1 MLKLGIIGCGSV
13 MQGPY
18 MELVNKLI
26 FKKILELKTICDVDK
41 KLEKILSKKFYYNNF
56 VTDYNKILK
65 DAEIDV
71 VLILT
76 SMREHAKIAKQCLKQ
91 NKHVL
96 VEKPM
101 ATNLKE
107 LNELYALAKKSKKY
121 LVAAPFVILSPT
133 FQAICYEL
141 KNNRIGKVALA
152 RARYGWAGPNWGEW
166 YYKTG
171 GGPLFDLGVYN
182 ITTLTG
188 LLGPVKNII
197 SKSSIS
203 KPYRVINGKKIKVK
217 TEDNFQIILQFKN
230 SCIAVVTTG
239 FTMQQYNSP
248 AIELYGSD
256 GTIQM
261 LGDDWEPKGFEIWD
275 NKRSSWE
282 LYKTPHANWPWASG
296 FTHLIDCILKRKK
309 PIINLDHA
317 YHVNEIMIKIYES
330 AQKQKQI
337 PINSSFK
344 PLVFKKKIKT
354 KKSFLDHDRNHDDI

>member
-1 MLKLGIIGCGSV
+1 LLDLGIIGCGSV

-18 MELVNKLI
+18 MELVNKLAFKNI
-26 FKKILELKTICDVDK
+26 INLKSISDKNIKLEKVLKKKFKFQNFYNDYKKILNDK
-41 KLEKILSKKFYYNNF
+41 
-56 VTDYNKILK
+56 
-65 DAEIDV
+65 EIDV

-76 SMREHAKIAKQCLKQ
+76 SMNEHASIAKEALLNK
-91 NKHVL
+91 KHVL

-101 ATNLKE
+101 ATNMKDLKE
-107 LNELYALAKKSKKY
+107 LLLLAKKSKTF

-133 FQAICYEL
+133 FQAIQKEL
-141 KNNRIGKVALA
+141 NKNTIGNVSLA
-152 RARYGWAGPNWGEW
+152 RARYGWSGPDWGEW

-197 SKSSIS
+197 AKSSVS
-203 KPYRVINGKKIKVK
+203 KLFRKVNRKKIKVM
-217 TEDNFQIILQFKN
+217 TDDNFQILLEFKN
-230 SCIAVVTTG
+230 KCLAVVTTG
-239 FTMQQYNSP
+239 FTMQQYSSP

-261 LGDDWEPKGFEIWD
+261 LGDDWEPKAYEVWN

-282 LYKTPHANWPWASG
+282 LFKTPYANWPWASG
-296 FTHLIDCILKRKK
+296 FTHLIDCIINKKK
-309 PIINLDHA
+309 PMINLDHV

-330 AQKQKQI
+330 SQKKKQI
-337 PINSSFK
+337 SIKSSFQSLK
-344 PLVFKKKIKT
+344 FNTKIKI
-354 KKSFLDHDRNHDDI
+354 KKTYLDHDRNHDDI

>member
-1 MLKLGIIGCGSV
+1 

-18 MELVNKLI
+18 MELVNKLAFKNI
-26 FKKILELKTICDVDK
+26 ITLKSISDKNKNLENILQKKFKFQYFYDDYKKILNDK
-41 KLEKILSKKFYYNNF
+41 K
-56 VTDYNKILK
+56 
-65 DAEIDV
+65 IDV

-76 SMREHAKIAKQCLKQ
+76 SMNEHASIAKEALI
-91 NKHVL
+91 NRKHVL

-101 ATNLKE
+101 ATNMKDLRE
-107 LNELYALAKKSKKY
+107 LFLLAKKSKTF

-133 FQAICYEL
+133 FQAMNQEL
-141 KNNRIGKVALA
+141 KINTIGNVSLA
-152 RARYGWAGPNWGEW
+152 RARYGWSGPNWGEW

-188 LLGPVKNII
+188 LLGPVENII
-197 SKSSIS
+197 AKSSIS
-203 KPYRVINGKKIKVK
+203 KPYRKINGKKIKVM
-217 TEDNFQIILQFKN
+217 TDDNFQILLEFKN
-230 SCIAVVTTG
+230 KSLAVVTTG

-248 AIELYGSD
+248 AVELYGSN

-261 LGDDWEPKGFEIWD
+261 LGDDWEPKAYEVWD

-282 LYKTPHANWPWASG
+282 IFKTPYANWPWASG
-296 FTHLIDCILKRKK
+296 FTHLIDCIINKKK

-330 AQKQKQI
+330 SQKKKQI
-337 PINSSFK
+337 SIKSSFK
-344 PLVFKKKIKT
+344 PLIFNKKIKI
-354 KKSFLDHDRNHDDI
+354 KKSHLDHDRNHDDI

>member
-1 MLKLGIIGCGSV
+1 

-26 FKKILELKTICDVDK
+26 FKNIINLKSISDK
-41 KLEKILSKKFYYNNF
+41 NIKLERVLKKKFKFQFFYN
-56 VTDYNKILK
+56 DYKNILNDK
-65 DAEIDV
+65 QIDV

-76 SMREHAKIAKQCLKQ
+76 SMKEHATIAKKALLN

-101 ATNLKE
+101 STNMEDLKK
-107 LNELYALAKKSKKY
+107 LFLLAKKSKK
-121 LVAAPFVILSPT
+121 LFVAAPFVILSPT
-133 FQAICYEL
+133 FQAIHQEIN
-141 KNNRIGKVALA
+141 KNTIGKISLA
-152 RARYGWAGPNWGEW
+152 RARYGWSGPDWGEW

-197 SKSSIS
+197 AKSSIS
-203 KPYRVINGKKIKVK
+203 KPFRKINGKKIKVI
-217 TEDNFQIILQFKN
+217 TDDNFQILLEFQNK
-230 SCIAVVTTG
+230 CIAVVTTG
-239 FTMQQYNSP
+239 FTMQQYSSP
-248 AIELYGSD
+248 AVELYGSD

-261 LGDDWEPKGFEIWD
+261 LGDDWEPKGYEIWN

-282 LYKTPHANWPWASG
+282 LYKTPYANWPWASG
-296 FTHLIDCILKRKK
+296 FTHLIDCIINKKK
-309 PIINLDHA
+309 PMICLDHA

-330 AQKQKQI
+330 SKKNKSI
-337 PINSSFK
+337 SINSSFK
-344 PLVFKKKIKT
+344 PLKFNKKIKI
-354 KKSFLDHDRNHDDI
+354 KKSHLDHDRNHDDI

>member
-107 LNELYALAKKSKKY
+107 LNELYTLAKKSKKY

-133 FQAICYEL
+133 FQAIYSEL
-141 KNNRIGKVALA
+141 NNNRIGKVALA

-188 LLGPVKNII
+188 LLGPVKKII

-203 KPYRVINGKKIKVK
+203 KPFRKINGKNIKVK
-217 TEDNFQIILQFKN
+217 TEDNFQIILEFQN

-239 FTMQQYNSP
+239 FTMQQYKSP
-248 AIELYGSD
+248 AVELYGSD

-261 LGDDWEPKGFEIWD
+261 LGDDWEPKAYEVWD
-275 NKRSSWE
+275 NKKSSWE
-282 LYKTPHANWPWASG
+282 MYKTPYANWPWASG
-296 FTHLIDCILKRKK
+296 FTHLIESIIKKKK
-309 PIINLDHA
+309 PLINLDHA

-330 AQKQKQI
+330 TKKQRQI
-337 PINSSFK
+337 QINSNFK
-344 PLVFKKKIKT
+344 PLIFKKKIKT
-354 KKSFLDHDRNHDDI
+354 KKSYLDHDRNHDEI